1 MADVVVGVQWG
12 DEGKGKIVDR
22 FAKDYDFVVRYQGG
36 HNAGHTIVVQGI
48 KYALHLV
55 PSGILYPQCK
65 NIIGNGVVID
75 LGALLQEMQH
85 LNAIANPQA
94 KDTHDI
100 STLHNRLF
108 ISHKAHIIL
117 PYHVLLDNLGE
128 HKRNEAIGTTGKG
141 IGPAYADKV
150 ARSGLQIGDL
160 LCEEKLRTKLQANL
174 TNLAHLHFD
183 IDMESL
189 VQTLLQYA
197 KIFAP
202 FITDTTKL
210 LWDSIAQGKKIMLEG
225 AQGSML
231 DIDHG
236 TYPFVTS
243 SNTSIAGCLSGTGLN
258 TKDINEVIGITKA
271 YCTRVGNGAFPTE
284 LHNETGNLLRQKGFE
299 FGTTT
304 GRERRCGWLDLVAI
318 KYAVRLNGCTKL
330 ALMKIDV
337 LDGFDEVQV
346 CIGYEYKGATIDYV
360 PYDLDVKPIY
370 RSFKGWAHTAK
381 LRDFQSLPKE
391 AKAYIAFIES
401 FVQCKVAFISTSPE
415 RDDIIVCG

>member
-12 DEGKGKIVDR
+12 DEGKGKVVDK
-22 FAKDYDFVVRYQGG
+22 FAKDYDYVVRYQGG
-36 HNAGHTIVVQGI
+36 HNAGHTIVVNSV

-65 NIIGNGVVID
+65 NIIANGVVID
-75 LGALLQEMQH
+75 LSSLLQELKE
-85 LNAIANPQA
+85 LNKALNPQA
-94 KDTHDI
+94 SDDI
-100 STLHNRLF
+100 KLLQNRLF

-117 PYHVLLDNLGE
+117 PYHVMLDGLGE
-128 HKRNEAIGTTGKG
+128 NKRTKTIGTTGKG
-141 IGPAYADKV
+141 IGPTYADKI
-150 ARSGLQIGDL
+150 ARNGIQMGDL
-160 LCEEKLRTKLQANL
+160 LFEERLKLKLKANL
-174 TNLAHLHFD
+174 ENLEYLNLN
-183 IDMESL
+183 IKLESL
-189 VQTLLQYA
+189 IKELLYYA
-197 KIFAP
+197 EIFSP

-210 LWDSIAQGKKIMLEG
+210 IWDSIANGKKIMLEG

-243 SNTSIAGCLSGTGLN
+243 SNTSISGCLSGTGLN
-258 TKDINEVIGITKA
+258 TRDINEVTGITKA

-284 LHNETGNLLRQKGFE
+284 LHDETGRLLREKGFE

-337 LDGFDEVQV
+337 LDGFPSVKV
-346 CIGYEYKGATIDYV
+346 CVGYEYKGEIIDYV

-370 RSFKGWAHTAK
+370 KSFKGWDKTAN
-381 LRDFQSLPKE
+381 LRDYEALPKE
-391 AKAYIAFIES
+391 AKEYISFIES
-401 FVQCKVAFISTSPE
+401 FVNCRVGFISTSPE
-415 RDDIIVCG
+415 RDDLIIV

>member
-22 FAKDYDFVVRYQGG
+22 LAKDYDFVVRYQGG
-36 HNAGHTIVVQGI
+36 HNAGHTIVVDGV
-48 KYALHLV
+48 KYALHLI

-75 LGALLQEMQH
+75 LSALLQEMQN
-85 LNAIANPQA
+85 LNRIINPKA
-94 KDTHDI
+94 DSNSI
-100 STLHNRLF
+100 SDLHNRLF

-117 PYHVLLDNLGE
+117 PYHVLLDSLGE
-128 HKRNEAIGTTGKG
+128 NKRNEAIGTTGKG
-141 IGPAYADKV
+141 IGPTYADKV
-150 ARSGLQIGDL
+150 ARIGVQIGDL
-160 LCEEKLRTKLQANL
+160 LCATKLREKLSANL
-174 TNLAHLHFD
+174 ANLAHLNFD
-183 IDMESL
+183 IDIESL
-189 VQTLLQYA
+189 MQKLLEYA
-197 KIFAP
+197 EIFKP

-210 LWDSIAQGKKIMLEG
+210 LWDCISQGKKIMLEG

-258 TKDINEVIGITKA
+258 TRDINEVIGITKA

-284 LHNETGNLLRQKGFE
+284 LHDEVGKLLCEKGFE

-304 GRERRCGWLDLVAI
+304 GRQRRCGWLDLVAI

-337 LDGFDEVQV
+337 LDGFDSVLACV
-346 CIGYEYKGATIDYV
+346 GYEYKGEIIDYV

-370 RSFKGWAHTAK
+370 RSFKGWKNTSG
-381 LRDFQSLPKE
+381 LCDFNSLPKE
-391 AKAYIAFIES
+391 AKEYIAFIES
-401 FVQCKVAFISTSPE
+401 FVKCKVTFISTSPE
-415 RDDIIVCG
+415 RNDLIICN

>member
-36 HNAGHTIVVQGI
+36 HNAGHTIVIDGV
-48 KYALHLV
+48 KYALHLI

-75 LGALLQEMQH
+75 LSALLQEMQS
-85 LNAIANPQA
+85 LNSIVNPNA
-94 KDTHDI
+94 DSNSIND
-100 STLHNRLF
+100 LHNRLF
-108 ISHKAHIIL
+108 ISHKAHVIL

-128 HKRNEAIGTTGKG
+128 NNRNEAIGTTGKG
-141 IGPAYADKV
+141 IGPTYADKV
-150 ARSGLQIGDL
+150 ARSGVQIGDL
-160 LCEEKLRTKLQANL
+160 LCAKKLRDKLNANL
-174 TNLAHLHFD
+174 ANLAHLNFNID
-183 IDMESL
+183 IESL
-189 VQTLLQYA
+189 LQKLLEYA
-197 KIFAP
+197 EIFSP

-210 LWDSIAQGKKIMLEG
+210 LWDCVSQGKKIMLEG

-258 TKDINEVIGITKA
+258 TRDINEVIGITKA

-284 LHNETGNLLRQKGFE
+284 LHDEIGKLLCEKGFE

-304 GRERRCGWLDLVAI
+304 GRQRRCGWLDLVAI

-337 LDGFDEVQV
+337 LDGFDEVLACV
-346 CIGYEYKGATIDYV
+346 GYEYKGQIIDYV

-370 RSFKGWAHTAK
+370 HSFKGWNNTYG
-381 LRDFQSLPKE
+381 LRDFNALPKE
-391 AKAYIAFIES
+391 AKEYIAFIES
-401 FVQCKVAFISTSPE
+401 FVKCKIAFISTSPE
-415 RDDIIVCG
+415 RNDLIVCN